1 MANVVRILE
10 TPNPRARR
18 FKTDLPVAGRTPLSF
33 SDAAHAERH
42 PAAKAL
48 FGLGFVSSVFL
59 LGDSVTVA
67 LTDEGDW
74 EELLPEIVM
83 TLEER
88 LEPWSG
94 ARALAEHEE
103 ELEPA
108 GDFDALDLDGK
119 LRRIEKVLD
128 LKVRPNLAGD
138 GGGVELM
145 GLEDGVAYIHYV
157 GACGSCPSAG
167 TATLEFV
174 RDALRTHVSPGL
186 DVQLS

>member
-1 MANVVRILE
+1 MRSSEFVDSFVRQLVCPVVLLCDVPELIQREPPAVPFAELAVEIHDVHILAVQIHVSLDTVE
-10 TPNPRARR
+10 V
-18 FKTDLPVAGRTPLSF
+18 DL
-33 SDAAHAERH
+33 
-42 PAAKAL
+42 
-48 FGLGFVSSVFL
+48 
-59 LGDSVTVA
+59 
-67 LTDEGDW
+67 
-74 EELLPEIVM
+74 M

-174 RDALRTHVSPGL
+174 RDALRTQVSPGL